1 MIWGT
6 CKEILIPNLTISDGE
21 AQIVK
26 GVLFKTVH
34 PFGQVREIVRCE
46 GHHIEWCSPQMNRVD
61 GVRTLGFR

>member
-6 CKEILIPNLTISDGE
+6 YKEILIPNLTISDGE

-46 GHHIEWCSPQMNRVD
+46 DHDMS
-61 GVRTLGFR
+61 GVVRK